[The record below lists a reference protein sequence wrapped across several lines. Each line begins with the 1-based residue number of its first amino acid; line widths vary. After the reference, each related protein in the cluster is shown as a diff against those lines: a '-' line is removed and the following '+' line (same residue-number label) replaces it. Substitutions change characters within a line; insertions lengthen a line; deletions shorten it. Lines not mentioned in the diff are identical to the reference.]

1 MEQVIYTAST
11 LQAFG
16 KNIVM
21 LLIIW
26 GLAVFAIVMT
36 KNKSHPLL
44 VRVWLGFCAV
54 VMIATAL
61 FLATVSVRDIQA
73 GPRQFTFIPQEKEVE
88 THTNKGHKSYVY
100 VVRPD
105 QLQPTHF
112 AVPKSVYDQISLDGC
127 YRFTFYGQASW
138 IVPIEEIT
146 EIRQLER
153 QQCPGGSPER

>member
-21 LLIIW
+21 IIVIF
-26 GLAVFAIVMT
+26 GLAVFAIVMA
-36 KNKSHPLL
+36 KRKSQPML

-54 VMIATAL
+54 VMLGAAIFFFWVNL
-61 FLATVSVRDIQA
+61 RDVQA
-73 GPRQFTFIPQEKEVE
+73 GPHQFTFIPREKEVE
-88 THTNKGHKSYVY
+88 TRTNKNRKTYVY

-105 QLQPTHF
+105 PLRPTYF
-112 AVPKSVYDQISLDGC
+112 AVPKPVYDQISLDGC
-127 YRFTFYGQASW
+127 YRFTFYGRASW
-138 IVPIEEIT
+138 LSPIDEIT

-153 QQCPGGSPER
+153 QQCPGG